1 MLPANAKILI
11 CPFCGGE
18 KPVLQ
23 LLSGNIFGG
32 TQWSDLKAEYP
43 MLPRPSAVQKCPH
56 CGKYYFLSNVDRKE
70 GDDYSNELGELT
82 YAQIKEAL
90 IQFENDSLPTQN
102 EINLRLLFVY
112 LYNDTFQREYVSKDD
127 KPTEEDK
134 VLFRTQVVRL
144 MQIWEMEPLIMA
156 ELYREIEEFDQCIT
170 LLDSMEIED
179 AFIQKIAE
187 KVKEL
192 AHKHETYA
200 FLIEK

>member
-1 MLPANAKILI
+1 M
-11 CPFCGGE
+11 
-18 KPVLQ
+18 
-23 LLSGNIFGG
+23 
-32 TQWSDLKAEYP
+32 
-43 MLPRPSAVQKCPH
+43 
-56 CGKYYFLSNVDRKE
+56 
-70 GDDYSNELGELT
+70 
-82 YAQIKEAL
+82 
-90 IQFENDSLPTQN
+90 
-102 EINLRLLFVY
+102 
-112 LYNDTFQREYVSKDD
+112 SKDD